1 MEDIDFIWKG
11 CVVLGGIYTFFIVEV
26 ILHGLGH
33 DHSVSCNLRYII
45 ILYIHCTCTSKLKGI
60 SILRLTLLNIMTTF
74 CDV

>member
-45 ILYIHCTCTSKLKGI
+45 ILYIHCTCKLKGI
-60 SILRLTLLNIMTTF
+60 SILRLNIMTTF
-74 CDV
+74 CDL